1 MKIKTEVKDGNN
13 MKGRDLQRYMQ
24 RFVEIKQILYG
35 MSKTILISTQKSLFT
50 FSALWLSFSLTCTL
64 YIFFPL
70 SLSPLS
76 LYLGHCWVKP
86 IRRFTTQLKH
96 PWKTDKNE
104 RRFTHTR
111 SSMRTCR
118 NPNGCHSDFRKTR
131 PSLVLFFMPCHPFCQ
146 KSFEFSAALL
156 SLMRTRVIPGKCY
169 TNFCSACL
177 CCVNPDGKEKKPRP
191 PSAKLHI
198 SVPTGL
204 FPPKHSQARWDI

>member
-1 MKIKTEVKDGNN
+1 
-13 MKGRDLQRYMQ
+13 
-24 RFVEIKQILYG
+24 
-35 MSKTILISTQKSLFT
+35 MSKIILISRQKSLFT

-111 SSMRTCR
+111 SSMRTHR
-118 NPNGCHSDFRKTR
+118 NPNGCHSDFRKPDLHWCYFSCLAIHFVR
-131 PSLVLFFMPCHPFCQ
+131 QQSC
-146 KSFEFSAALL
+146 EFSAALL
-156 SLMRTRVIPGKCY
+156 SLMHTRVIPGNCY
-169 TNFCSACL
+169 TNFYSACP
-177 CCVNPDGKEKKPRP
+177 CRVNPDGKEKKPRP

-198 SVPTGL
+198 PLPTGRFSPKA
-204 FPPKHSQARWDI
+204 FPGQVGSIIPTSH